1 MQVTYCELWSSKRRK
16 PTGTMSADQARQRD
30 ARGESYSV
38 VIGDPDAPESVI
50 EVVPE
55 NKYFN
60 VNFIDGE
67 GRTSAA
73 YGFEK
78 IDDSKL
84 FLAEVT
90 LWTYPQGA
98 RSKSQAS
105 RVETF
110 EFRPD
115 GYAAQTVDDSSS
127 EQIETTEK
135 INVSVEANWE
145 PVPEFGNWE
154 SIARYDRGAPATS
167 S

>member
-1 MQVTYCELWSSKRRK
+1 MQVTYCELWSGKRRK
-16 PTGTMSADQARQRD
+16 PVGAMSADQARRRD
-30 ARGESYSV
+30 ADGEPYSV
-38 VIGDPDAPESVI
+38 VLGEPNAPKSVI

-55 NKYFN
+55 NNYFN
-60 VNFIDGE
+60 VNFVDGE
-67 GRTSAA
+67 GRTGAA

-78 IDDSKL
+78 IDDSRL

-105 RVETF
+105 RIETF

-127 EQIETTEK
+127 DQVEKTEK
-135 INVSVEANWE
+135 SNVAVDMNWE
-145 PVPEFGNWE
+145 PVPEFGHWE
-154 SIARYDRGAPATS
+154 SIARYDRDTPAT
-167 S
+167 

>member
-16 PTGTMSADQARQRD
+16 PTGEMSPENARQRD
-30 ARGESYSV
+30 AAGESYCV
-38 VIGDPDAPESVI
+38 VLGDPSAPDAVI

-55 NKYFN
+55 NNYFN
-60 VNFIDGE
+60 VNFIDDE
-67 GRTSAA
+67 GRVGTA

-78 IDDSKL
+78 VDDSRL

-105 RVETF
+105 RIETF

-115 GYAAQTVDDSSS
+115 GYAAQTVDESSS
-127 EQIETTEK
+127 DQIQKTEK
-135 INVSVEANWE
+135 INISVDTNWE
-145 PVPEFGNWE
+145 PVPEFGHWE
-154 SIARYDRGAPATS
+154 SIARYDRDAPAEA
-167 S
+167 

>member
-1 MQVTYCELWSSKRRK
+1 MQVTYCELWSSKRRA
-16 PTGTMSADQARQRD
+16 PTGPMSAEQARRRD
-30 ARGESYSV
+30 ANGESYCAV
-38 VIGDPDAPESVI
+38 LGDPNAPESVI

-60 VNFIDGE
+60 VSFVDGE
-67 GRTSAA
+67 GRTGTA

-78 IDDSKL
+78 IDNSRL
-84 FLAEVT
+84 FLSEIT

-127 EQIETTEK
+127 DQIEKTEK
-135 INVSVEANWE
+135 TGVSVDANWE
-145 PVPEFGNWE
+145 PVPEFGHWA
-154 SIARYDRGAPATS
+154 SLARYDRDSTPA
-167 S
+167 

>member
-16 PTGTMSADQARQRD
+16 PTGEMSADQARQRGTK
-30 ARGESYSV
+30 GESYCV
-38 VIGDPDAPESVI
+38 VLGDPGTPKTVI

-55 NKYFN
+55 NNYYN
-60 VNFIDGE
+60 VNFLDGE

-78 IDDSKL
+78 IDDSRL
-84 FLAEVT
+84 FLTEMT
-90 LWTYPQGA
+90 LWTYPEGA

-105 RVETF
+105 RVESF

-127 EQIETTEK
+127 DQIEKTEK
-135 INVSVEANWE
+135 IKVPVDANWE
-145 PVPEFGNWE
+145 PVPEFGHWD
-154 SIARYDRGAPATS
+154 SIARYDRGAPAT
-167 S
+167 